1 MQKKVVFLLAFIFV
15 AFFIIGFAYK
25 VHSHH
30 IATAIAEADKVEAN
44 TIDPNQTGWMA
55 YASATVVSPSVTY
68 MGHELASTSYD
79 LYVSLVAHY
88 ADSPNFVRETPPEKW
103 CKDVRGGAYD
113 SDGYFATSPKAVNIQ
128 DLDHISGYADAT
140 IYWERAETIT
150 EDGIKGWINLDFETY
165 DDDQNSAGFSLIKEL
180 E

>member
-30 IATAIAEADKVEAN
+30 VATAIARADKVESD
-44 TIDPNQTGWMA
+44 TIDTNLTGWMA
-55 YASATVVSPSVTY
+55 YATGTVVSPGVTY
-68 MGHELASTSYD
+68 MGQELASTSYD
-79 LYVSLVAHY
+79 LYVSLVEHY

-103 CKDVRGGAYD
+103 CKDVTGGAYD
-113 SDGYFATSPKAVNIQ
+113 SDGYTAYSPNAANIKA
-128 DLDHISGYADAT
+128 LDHISGYADAA
-140 IYWERAETIT
+140 IYWERAETVNHN
-150 EDGIKGWINLDFETY
+150 GIEGRINLDFETY
-165 DDDQNSAGFSLIKEL
+165 DNDQNSAGFSLIKEL

>member
-30 IATAIAEADKVEAN
+30 VVTAIARADKVEAD
-44 TIDPNQTGWMA
+44 TIDPNETGWMA
-55 YASATVVSPSVTY
+55 YATGTVVSPGVTY
-68 MGHELASTSYD
+68 MGQELASTSYD

-88 ADSPNFVRETPPEKW
+88 ADSPNFIRETPPEKW

-113 SDGYFATSPKAVNIQ
+113 ADGYTLLSRDAANIQ
-128 DLDHISGYADAT
+128 ALDHISGYASAA
-140 IYWERAETIT
+140 IHWERAETVNHN
-150 EDGIKGWINLDFETY
+150 GIEGRINLDFETY